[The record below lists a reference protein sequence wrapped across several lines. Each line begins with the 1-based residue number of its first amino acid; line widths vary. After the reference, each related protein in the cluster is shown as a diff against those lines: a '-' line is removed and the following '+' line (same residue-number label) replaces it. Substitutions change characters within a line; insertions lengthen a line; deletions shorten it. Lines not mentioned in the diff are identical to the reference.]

1 MSQPS
6 VLDSLEKVIF
16 KPGEVL
22 FHENE
27 ESYFFLII
35 QEGSVEVYKTDAGG
49 IHIPLAVVG
58 EGQALG
64 EFAMVSKKSR
74 SASARALTKTVAVK
88 VSESAYQS
96 LLGELPSWAIAIFEG
111 LVERLRQADE
121 IIKNYK
127 IVDPALVQK
136 ISQALPPP
144 KK

>member
-6 VLDSLEKVIF
+6 VLESLERVVF
-16 KPGEVL
+16 KPGEFL

-27 ESYFFLII
+27 ESYFFFIV
-35 QEGSVEVYKTDAGG
+35 QEGSVEVFKTDSAKT
-49 IHIPLAVVG
+49 HIPLAVVG

-74 SASARALTKTVAVK
+74 SASARALTTTVAVK
-88 VSESAYQS
+88 VSQEAYQT
-96 LLGELPSWAIAIFEG
+96 LLNELPSWALAVFEG

-127 IVDPALVQK
+127 IVDPAVVAK
-136 ISQALPPP
+136 IAQAAP
-144 KK
+144 KPK